1 MFFSGSHICD
11 FKKYFNL
18 DNLNGRRRCEDMPQ
32 ETDNPPKV
40 ALEMP
45 KTLFEEACLT
55 NWNKILMKC
64 E

>member
-1 MFFSGSHICD
+1 
-11 FKKYFNL
+11 
-18 DNLNGRRRCEDMPQ
+18 MPQ

-45 KTLFEEACLT
+45 KTLFEEAFLT
-55 NWNKILMKC
+55 NSNKILMKC